1 MAQPFQLTTDQQL
14 KEAVRDA
21 TSYADTQDE
30 LPDSQLDGNL
40 ADAKRDMFIE
50 TGSDKWYDDVAY
62 GQALKA
68 WTQVIAKAAVENIN
82 IDSYSIADE
91 EISLSNATPEQ
102 SQQLMLWTKQSSKA
116 LDKSDVDFPNYSQ
129 LTLKNTSGYVG
140 NN

>member
-1 MAQPFQLTTDQQL
+1 MSQSFQLTTNQQL

-21 TSYADTQDE
+21 TSYSDTQDE
-30 LPDSQLDGNL
+30 LPDSQLNGILD
-40 ADAKRDMFIE
+40 DAKRDMFIE
-50 TGSDKWYDDVAY
+50 TGSDHWYSDIAY

-102 SQQLMLWTKQSSKA
+102 SQQLQLWTKQSAKA
-116 LDKSDVDFPNYSQ
+116 LDKSELNFPNYEQ
-129 LTLKNTSGYVG
+129 LTLRNTSGYIG

>member
-21 TSYADTQDE
+21 TSYADTADE

-102 SQQLMLWTKQSSKA
+102 SQQIMLWAKQSSKA